1 MAKDSDRKTAASP
14 GLYICWMVLSI
25 AILVG
30 ARAYDPYVFGFAA
43 FSAAF
48 VSAVLVGLG
57 LWSGLRPFAWA
68 LVAALPTTAALTELS
83 TYRWN

>member
-1 MAKDSDRKTAASP
+1 MRPFFASP
-14 GLYICWMVLSI
+14 TLYICWMALSTG
-25 AILVG
+25 ALLG

-48 VSAVLVGLG
+48 VSALLIVLG
-57 LWSGLRPFAWA
+57 LWNGLRSFAWS
-68 LVAALPTTAALTELS
+68 LVAALPTTAAFAELS